1 MPVYAV
7 QKKVKMKNIMLSVDS
22 WYPQMGGPNV
32 VVANYLKYLSEN
44 NTVTACVPSYGKK
57 TDEAVDKSTGVPV
70 MHVRSVYIPIG
81 GFRNCMPSLDS
92 ALGKRA
98 KQADLFHAHSPFALG
113 NYFADAAKKYGKP
126 SILTFHTKFKDEFMR
141 YTHSRICTAIMMSR
155 IMSVIN
161 KTDYVWT
168 VSNGAAETL
177 REYGYK
183 GDITIIRNGTDMT
196 VPQDAQSLIA
206 QVNEKYGLADQENVL
221 LFVGRV
227 VQTKNLALVF
237 DALKILKPKMDF
249 RLVIVGDGE
258 ELKSYRAMTE
268 ALGIA
273 DRVLFVGEITDR
285 NFLKAFYLRADLFV
299 FPSLFDTA
307 SLCPIEAAAFGLPTL
322 LVEGSA
328 TSETIKDGF
337 SGYAVPAEANAWAEK
352 IYSALS
358 DRAALSAVRENCRK
372 YVYRSWKDVVQEAEK
387 KYDEILSGRK

>member
-32 VVANYLKYLSEN
+32 VVANYLRYLSEG

-92 ALGKRA
+92 ALGQRA

-196 VPQDAQSLIA
+196 VPQDAQSL
-206 QVNEKYGLADQENVL
+206 
-221 LFVGRV
+221 R
-227 VQTKNLALVF
+227 
-237 DALKILKPKMDF
+237 
-249 RLVIVGDGE
+249 
-258 ELKSYRAMTE
+258 
-268 ALGIA
+268 
-273 DRVLFVGEITDR
+273 
-285 NFLKAFYLRADLFV
+285 
-299 FPSLFDTA
+299 
-307 SLCPIEAAAFGLPTL
+307 
-322 LVEGSA
+322 
-328 TSETIKDGF
+328 
-337 SGYAVPAEANAWAEK
+337 
-352 IYSALS
+352 
-358 DRAALSAVRENCRK
+358 
-372 YVYRSWKDVVQEAEK
+372 
-387 KYDEILSGRK
+387 